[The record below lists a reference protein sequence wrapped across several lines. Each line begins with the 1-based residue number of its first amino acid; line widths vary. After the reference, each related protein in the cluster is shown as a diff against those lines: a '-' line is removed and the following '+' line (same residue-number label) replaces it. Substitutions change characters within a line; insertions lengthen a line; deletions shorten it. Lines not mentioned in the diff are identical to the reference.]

1 MISNNF
7 INKKLKS
14 TKIYSIRMAIVDSE
28 IGKFYLIMSRIKGYE
43 SYNNDKLYI
52 TSDWK
57 CYVYSR

>member
-1 MISNNF
+1 MV
-7 INKKLKS
+7 
-14 TKIYSIRMAIVDSE
+14 IVDSE
-28 IGKFYLIMSRIKGYE
+28 IGEFYLIMSRIKGYE